1 MARTQRRAAREAA
14 TRAKRRRAPA
24 DCDPDREDEDLSA
37 QLRAMGLYAADTRG
51 DGNCLFRALS
61 DQLYGDPQY
70 HAELRRL
77 TCDQLEKNPNLYAG
91 FVDDSSLDAYVRHM
105 RTLGTYGGHLEL
117 SAFAH
122 ATLKSIRIVQ
132 PGLMYVVACDDNSA
146 SARAARNRRERARAK
161 ALAHGPCEATRGARR
176 TRCAPLEC
184 VGPLHLAYHSWEHY
198 SSLRRLEGPHTGH
211 PCIPEAEEDDAD
223 AECLVHRSV
232 PGHSARTVRVLL
244 RRLGDWEA
252 VVEELLRRDAER
264 DARTSSASSS
274 PLSSASS
281 TSSLSSPRPA
291 SRPRQ
296 RLREAQRDRA
306 LDSPHTPEL
315 RQLTI

>member
-14 TRAKRRRAPA
+14 TRAKRRHAPA
-24 DCDPDREDEDLSA
+24 ACDPDREDEDLAA
-37 QLRAMGLYAADTRG
+37 QLRTMGLYAADTRG

-70 HAELRRL
+70 HAELRSA

-91 FVDDSSLDAYVRHM
+91 FIDASSLDAYVRHM

-122 ATLKSIRIVQ
+122 ATLKPIRIVQ
-132 PGLMYVVACDDNSA
+132 PGLVYVVACDDNSA
-146 SARAARNRRERARAK
+146 SARAARSRRERARAK
-161 ALAHGPCEATRGARR
+161 ALAHAARR
-176 TRCAPLEC
+176 APSAPLEC
-184 VGPLHLAYHSWEHY
+184 VGPLHIAYHSWEHY

-211 PCIPEAEEDDAD
+211 PCIPEDEDEDEE

-232 PGHSARTVRVLL
+232 PGHSARTVRMLL

-281 TSSLSSPRPA
+281 LSSDSSTRPA
-291 SRPRQ
+291 RRTRQ
-296 RLREAQRDRA
+296 RRPQRDRA
-306 LDSPHTPEL
+306 SDSPHTPEL